1 MNKLFIAA
9 IAAFTFASCSSES
22 DGSGPSKG
30 KQILGHIEK
39 GPFVQGSEVT
49 LTDLNKDL
57 SQSGKS
63 YTTNTTSDLGS
74 FDFGQALELSSGLV
88 ELKTNGYFYNECT
101 GSLSNSQITLKAI
114 ANTDGAAS
122 LNVNLLT
129 HLEYSRVKYLVKSGK
144 SFNEAKKQAEAEILK
159 TFAIKDKIKSPEK
172 VSLTDN
178 DKNAN
183 ILLAISSIMLYDKSE
198 AEFSELIAKFST
210 DIEKD
215 GTIDNNSLIEAIKE
229 GQKSCHPSQIKKKME
244 EYYQSKGNNI
254 TIGDFSQYVDFN
266 GDGVID
272 DKDEETPEDEFY
284 STPSDGYYNEE
295 EVTALLSNIY
305 TSAREYIAYQ
315 NELDVMRL
323 NNNNVQRITPD
334 FELVSNAWNAGYSF
348 DALARDFINKLDRR
362 HYDFSF
368 DIEPYL
374 TTAKALR
381 AFVLYNM
388 AMEWGRIPIL
398 DGNEPSV
405 AMYVDQRD
413 AYDYCLNFLL
423 KVQIPDAKLSG
434 TLYFTQRAADVLKAE
449 IYLAL
454 GKMDAAWQWMGEAR
468 QMMDEARQILNTI
481 PSDDVF
487 EMRKET
493 NMNEKIEIYSA
504 DYIKYLKDEADYKDN
519 SGEWFKNRKTNYGT
533 FAALRRMGIVQTL
546 TGIDSHYNLLPIPD
560 QARHLNPNLKQNAGY

>member
-22 DGSGPSKG
+22 DGSGSPKG
-30 KQILGHIEK
+30 RHILGHIEK
-39 GPFVQGSEVT
+39 GPFIQGSEVT

-63 YTTNTTSDLGS
+63 YTTYTTSDLGS

-88 ELKTNGYFYNECT
+88 ELKTSGYFYNECT

-114 ANTDGAAS
+114 ANTDGAAN

-144 SFNEAKKQAEAEILK
+144 SFNEAKELAEEEILK
-159 TFAIKDKIKSPEK
+159 TFAIKDKIISPEK

-272 DKDEETPEDEFY
+272 DKDEETPEQDFTATEVV
-284 STPSDGYYNEE
+284 YNEE
-295 EVTALLSNIY
+295 KVTELLSNIY

-362 HYDFSF
+362 HYNFSF

-398 DGNEPSV
+398 YYDEPS
-405 AMYVDQRD
+405 AAIMYADQQD
-413 AYDYCLNFLL
+413 AYIVYNYCLDWLFN
-423 KVQIPDAKLSG
+423 VQIPDAKLGG

-454 GKMDAAWQWMGEAR
+454 GRMGEAW
-468 QMMDEARQILNTI
+468 QTMDAARQILNTI

-504 DYIKYLKDEADYKDN
+504 DYIKYLKDEADGKDN

-533 FAALRRMGIVQTL
+533 FAALRRMGRVQTL